1 MLNSEDIVL
10 TFLFC
15 ALVLVGLVGNILVCL
30 VVYSYRSMRT
40 PMNYLL
46 VNLAVADIFAVTFIS
61 PQYVFIHAFSHPIG
75 MTGDLICKFITG
87 GNLSWIGGVASVFS
101 LVAISFE
108 RHQAVTNPYSAV
120 SKFSMSKVKIIV
132 IFCWIFTIA
141 FNFPLFF
148 AIYYDKE
155 NMFCLEAWPSP
166 GFGKA
171 NSTSWLVV
179 VGIIPATIMIS
190 LYARVVHDLW
200 FKKLN
205 GNVQIAVRKS
215 RRKVTKIVLIV
226 SVIYAVSWF
235 PQLILYPLS
244 HYHHAYEFGGIPYIT
259 SVVMVTFNSAIN
271 PVIYGFQSERF
282 QQYFKQLLFCRQRRG
297 FLVTPLV
304 VNAPRPISESL
315 VTANHEVIGPES
327 TKDRGKMAA
336 ERRIDCLENAWVSDR
351 Q

>member
-10 TFLFC
+10 TFSFC
-15 ALVLVGLVGNILVCL
+15 ALVLVGLVGNLLVCL
-30 VVYSYRSMRT
+30 VVYLNRSMQT

-46 VNLAVADIFAVTFIS
+46 VNLAMADMVAVTFIS
-61 PQYVFIHAFSHPIG
+61 PQYVFIHVFTHPTG
-75 MTGDLICKFITG
+75 VTGDIICKFITG

-108 RHQAVTNPYSAV
+108 RHQAVTNPYNAV
-120 SKFSMSKVKIIV
+120 SKFSALKVKIIV
-132 IFCWIFTIA
+132 ISCWIFTIA

-148 AIYYDKE
+148 AIYYDEE

-166 GFGKA
+166 GYGKA
-171 NSTSWLVV
+171 NSTAWLVI
-179 VGIIPATIMIS
+179 VGILPATIMIS
-190 LYARVVHDLW
+190 LYARVIYDLW
-200 FKKLN
+200 FKKIN

-215 RRKVTKIVLIV
+215 RRKVTKLVLIV

-259 SVVMVTFNSAIN
+259 TVVMVTFNSAIN

-282 QQYFKQLLFCRQRRG
+282 REYFKQFLFCQRRKAS
-297 FLVTPLV
+297 LVTPLV
-304 VNAPRPISESL
+304 ANAPRPIGESL
-315 VTANHEVIGPES
+315 VTANHAVKETSRPTPS
-327 TKDRGKMAA
+327 TNM
-336 ERRIDCLENAWVSDR
+336 
-351 Q
+351 

>member
-1 MLNSEDIVL
+1 ML

-46 VNLAVADIFAVTFIS
+46 VNLAVADILAVTFIS
-61 PQYVFIHAFSHPIG
+61 PQYVFIHTFSHPIG

-141 FNFPLFF
+141 FNLPLFF

-166 GFGKA
+166 GYGKA

-190 LYARVVHDLW
+190 LYARVVHDL
-200 FKKLN
+200 
-205 GNVQIAVRKS
+205 
-215 RRKVTKIVLIV
+215 
-226 SVIYAVSWF
+226 
-235 PQLILYPLS
+235 
-244 HYHHAYEFGGIPYIT
+244 
-259 SVVMVTFNSAIN
+259 
-271 PVIYGFQSERF
+271 
-282 QQYFKQLLFCRQRRG
+282 
-297 FLVTPLV
+297 
-304 VNAPRPISESL
+304 
-315 VTANHEVIGPES
+315 
-327 TKDRGKMAA
+327 
-336 ERRIDCLENAWVSDR
+336 
-351 Q
+351 